1 MTHTLYFSSKKL
13 YTSFIPILILA
24 SAGDA
29 FATNNGIAGRT
40 GANGGATCES
50 AACHAA
56 GAAVPTVAIDGPTSV
71 APGSTTTYTVVI
83 TGGPAVNAGF
93 GVAAPGATLAVTDA
107 ATTRAVTRAGNVE
120 IVHSA
125 PVNYAAGA
133 TNVSFPF
140 SFTAPAA
147 AGSVTIFAAGLSGDG
162 TSTDTADG
170 TGVASLAVT
179 VGAAAPTTPTA
190 VIQSPAAGTVGVPVV
205 FDASGSTAPAGA
217 TIATYAWTFSDGQTD
232 TAAIATKTFT
242 APGNITANLT
252 ITDSLGATATA
263 TATVAISA
271 AGTPLPPT
279 AVPGGPY
286 TGTVGTAILFDG
298 SASSDADGTIAS
310 YSWDFGDNSPPAT
323 VVSPSYTYAAA
334 GTYTV
339 TLTVT
344 DNTNATG
351 QATTTATITAAGAP
365 PTTPPGGGTPTTGE
379 ELYVANCEACHGV
392 NGIGGPDGSVA
403 GESAEDTIEAI
414 AEVPV
419 MNDLAVLTEDEI
431 LSITEFLAGAVPG
444 AADAAAGATLY
455 VTFCESCHGVAGV
468 GGPDGDVVGES
479 AEDISEAI
487 IEEPAM
493 ADLAS
498 LTEVEIADIAAYLE
512 DPSAVPPAAAGT
524 PGAPGTVSSST
535 GNTNTTGSQGQSPTT
550 PGGTAKASSGGGAG
564 DLYFVLIL
572 GAALGV
578 SAMRRRSVQLDR

>member
-1 MTHTLYFSSKKL
+1 MNSTSCFYSTKL
-13 YTSFIPILILA
+13 CTSFIPILLLCA
-24 SAGDA
+24 AGEA
-29 FATNNGIAGRT
+29 LATNNGIAGRT

-56 GAAVPTVAIDGPTSV
+56 GATVPTVTIDGPASV

-125 PVNYAAGA
+125 PVNFAAGA

-170 TGVASLAVT
+170 TGIASLAVT
-179 VGAAAPTTPTA
+179 VEAAAPPTTPTA
-190 VIQSPAAGTVGVPVV
+190 VIQSPTVGTVGVPIT
-205 FDASGSTAPAGA
+205 FDASASTAPAGT
-217 TIATYAWTFSDGQTD
+217 TIASYAWTFSDGQTD
-232 TAAIATKTFT
+232 TAAIATKTFA
-242 APGNITANLT
+242 APGNITVNLT
-252 ITDSLGATATA
+252 VTDSLGATATA
-263 TATVAISA
+263 TTTVAISA

-286 TGTVGTAILFDG
+286 TGTTGVAILFDG

-310 YSWDFGDNSPPAT
+310 YSWDFGDNSAPAT
-323 VVSPSYTYAAA
+323 VVSPSYAYAAA

-351 QATTTATITAAGAP
+351 QATTTATITDAGAP
-365 PTTPPGGGTPTTGE
+365 PTTPPVGGTPTTGE

-431 LSITEFLAGAVPG
+431 LAITEFLAGAVPG

-455 VTFCESCHGVAGV
+455 VANCESCHGVAGV

-487 IEEPAM
+487 VEEPAM
-493 ADLAS
+493 ADLS
-498 LTEVEIADIAAYLE
+498 VLTADEIANIAAYLE
-512 DPSAVPPAAAGT
+512 DPSAVPAVAAGGSGT
-524 PGAPGTVSSST
+524 PPTGST
-535 GNTNTTGSQGQSPTT
+535 GNTNATGSQGQSPTT
-550 PGGTAKASSGGGAG
+550 PGGTAKASSSGGGTG
-564 DLYFVLIL
+564 DLYFVLVL

-578 SAMRRRSVQLDR
+578 SVMRRRSAQVE